1 MHRQLAGSGLRTAR
15 PHSLAELSWNRAGLG
30 LVLPAYPRADLV
42 AVPRM
47 SASDRRQFQCAAKR
61 AVICLFVPCQVMEVQ
76 VLPALM
82 HGLKPGPE
90 VPAFHTVHSYATR
103 LCCPPVAGPSK
114 AAKRKRRYR
123 KCSTISNRRAGDS
136 LFEINAST
144 DSRALFGSPSSAESI
159 AMGISG

>member
-47 SASDRRQFQCAAKR
+47 SASDRRQFHRRQFQCAAKR

-76 VLPALM
+76 VLPAVM

-90 VPAFHTVHSYATR
+90 IPAPH
-103 LCCPPVAGPSK
+103 CPFL
-114 AAKRKRRYR
+114 RN
-123 KCSTISNRRAGDS
+123 TS
-136 LFEINAST
+136 L
-144 DSRALFGSPSSAESI
+144 LPSSRRTIERSKEETQIPQVFDDLQQACRRLALRDKRI
-159 AMGISG
+159 HRFQGTLW